1 MTLANRLR
9 VLLVGQTHAPE
20 LAPAVAWL
28 QAQARC
34 ETIINQRQFDPDAI
48 VFCVARPG
56 QISRAVVEDLHR
68 AYPLSPLIALV
79 GPWCEGEVRSGKPW
93 PGVTRIYWHQ
103 WEARLPQE
111 VARLTPPAAARMPR
125 SATEVD
131 ALISRP
137 APQCAAR
144 PALIGV
150 VSRRRTDFEAIA
162 LALDAG
168 GHHPVWIS
176 ADEALPVLRLD
187 ALIIDGDGQGVQE
200 RFGSLPTIVLA
211 NFPRPEE
218 LAAISTAPWLSVLA
232 KPYHIADLLDRLSEL
247 LASSTADSLRGIAA
261 A

>member
-9 VLLVGQTHAPE
+9 MLLVGQTHAPE

-34 ETIINQRQFDPDAI
+34 ETMINQRQFDPDAI

-103 WEARLPQE
+103 WPARLPQE
-111 VARLTPPAAARMPR
+111 LARLTQPAAARMPR

-131 ALISRP
+131 AIVSRP
-137 APQCAAR
+137 APPRAVR

-150 VSRRRTDFEAIA
+150 VSRRQTDFEAIA
-162 LALDAG
+162 QALDAG

-176 ADEALPVLRLD
+176 AAELLPVLRLD
-187 ALIIDGDGQGVQE
+187 GLIIDGEEQLALD
-200 RFGSLPTIVLA
+200 RFGPIPQMVLA

-218 LAAISTAPWLSVLA
+218 LAALRTELRLAVLA
-232 KPYHIADLLDRLSEL
+232 KPYAIADLLDRLSEL